1 MTQGSLEDN
10 IEASGLHAT
19 SQRHT
24 RTSKCPP
31 EPYTISEREAVRE
44 GERVKESFGW
54 VNPLRCGSSSA
65 SSHKQQFLSLSLSSP
80 LTPTH
85 KNKAHASGGRAQLEV
100 LELGD
105 KDSTWTGVRAC
116 TARPARTQR
125 HHMSRMERTQRASL
139 VRQQCHAV
147 ASRWRSCS
155 CALDARSSPSV
166 SRNARKADIP
176 HIDTRGSRGRR
187 SASADRGRSQAF

>member
-100 LELGD
+100 LELATKTRLGLEFAHVQL
-105 KDSTWTGVRAC
+105 G
-116 TARPARTQR
+116 RPA
-125 HHMSRMERTQRASL
+125 
-139 VRQQCHAV
+139 
-147 ASRWRSCS
+147 
-155 CALDARSSPSV
+155 P
-166 SRNARKADIP
+166 
-176 HIDTRGSRGRR
+176 RGITCPGW
-187 SASADRGRSQAF
+187 RGRSGRA